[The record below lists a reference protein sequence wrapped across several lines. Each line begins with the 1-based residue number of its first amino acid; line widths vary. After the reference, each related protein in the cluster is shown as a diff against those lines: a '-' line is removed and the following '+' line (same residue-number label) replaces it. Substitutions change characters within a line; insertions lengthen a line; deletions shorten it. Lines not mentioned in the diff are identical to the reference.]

1 MRKSKTGNQ
10 RNGQK
15 KKDKRTTI
23 YEPQALELVSVKGWL
38 TNTDG
43 QNSNYYSETTK
54 SSLNI
59 TFLETID

>member
-23 YEPQALELVSVKGWL
+23 YEPQALEYRINYQLRDKYRQ
-38 TNTDG
+38 DG
-43 QNSNYYSETTK
+43 M
-54 SSLNI
+54 LLHI
-59 TFLETID
+59 